1 MGGAVHGLMGYNQ
14 NMARPALSA
23 NRMMDILDLFG
34 AFPGRSFTMSEIMR
48 ATDINVASCHAVL
61 NALTSRGYLIRRDK
75 SYYPGSALISVG
87 QAAAQTRTLVTR
99 SQAAAQALHKDLGV
113 AVVLTALTGEN
124 ILTLMSI
131 PDAAGRRVSLRAGQ
145 RIPLVPPVG
154 LQYLAWSS
162 DGEVAAWI
170 ARGSTK
176 DEATIAEW
184 HRALAATRAR
194 GFLVTLQ
201 SQATTDL
208 VMLMEKMATGTQ
220 PLDYKTQTSSLISD
234 YGWMLEHPEIIELN
248 RSYGV
253 AYIAAPIFD
262 REGHAVLSLGL
273 GGFAEQLSGEQI
285 GFFADRLME
294 ICLRVTLE
302 DRVP

>member
-1 MGGAVHGLMGYNQ
+1 
-14 NMARPALSA
+14 MARPALSA

-61 NALTSRGYLIRRDK
+61 SALTSRGYLIRRDK
-75 SYYPGSALISVG
+75 SYFPGSALISVG

-99 SQAAAQALHKDLGV
+99 SQVAAQALHKDLGV
-113 AVVLTALTGEN
+113 PVLLAALTGED

-131 PDAAGRRVSLRAGQ
+131 PDAQGRRVSLRAGQ

-154 LQYLAWSS
+154 LQFLAWGS
-162 DGEVAAWI
+162 DDEVTAWI
-170 ARGSTK
+170 SRGAAK
-176 DEATIAEW
+176 DEGLIAEW
-184 HRALAATRAR
+184 HHALAVTRAR

-201 SQATTDL
+201 SEATADL
-208 VMLMEKMATGTQ
+208 VSLMQKMATGTQ
-220 PLDYKTQTSSLISD
+220 PLEYKTQASSLISD
-234 YGWMLEHPEIIELN
+234 YGWMLRHPETIEL
-248 RSYGV
+248 RKSYGV
-253 AYIAAPIFD
+253 AYLAAPIFD

-273 GGFAEQLSGEQI
+273 GGFAGQLNGEQI

-294 ICLRVTLE
+294 TCLRVTLE
-302 DRVP
+302 DRGS